1 MHPSLSINS
10 AAQDQVFG
18 SSIDS
23 QDPVQES
30 TYKKAKIAYL
40 EGKTPQEI
48 NGDTLASMKA
58 ILLKSIAETSV
69 VLIQNARE
77 RLKRQYKL
85 AREEMERIQQKG

>member
-1 MHPSLSINS
+1 
-10 AAQDQVFG
+10 
-18 SSIDS
+18 
-23 QDPVQES
+23 
-30 TYKKAKIAYL
+30 
-40 EGKTPQEI
+40 
-48 NGDTLASMKA
+48 MKA